1 MYKEVKLEI
10 IIGAAHSVCNLKYSV
25 PNTISIAFHNGSN
38 YDYHFIIKV
47 LAEGFEKKLTHVGEN
62 TKNYITFMIPIEN
75 EVTRTDKNGEK
86 ITEIYLKDY
95 NLMIAQDL

>member
-1 MYKEVKLEI
+1 MLEEV
-10 IIGAAHSVCNLKYSV
+10 
-25 PNTISIAFHNGSN
+25 
-38 YDYHFIIKV
+38 
-47 LAEGFEKKLTHVGEN
+47 FEKKLTHVGEN

-86 ITEIYLKDY
+86 ITKIYLKDY